1 MNTYNIMEN
10 NINLNKNIYNIEKE
24 VKCLEDLILKIEENY
39 NILNIKVSNL
49 EIDNKNLKEENRILK
64 IKINNLKE
72 ENRILKEENRILKI
86 KINNLEEENKI
97 LKIRVNKLENKD
109 MIKKICEAISDII
122 NEDNLETKISEY
134 SSELK
139 ELKRNRN
146 DILHYIRRNDTKDIK
161 NQKILILIDK
171 LKKINKEIKDE
182 INLKFYYEIDSENEI
197 ELIEKIIEHYE
208 NNKILINSSNISKK
222 DIDRINYWWK

>member
-24 VKCLEDLILKIEENY
+24 VKCLENLILKIEENY
-39 NILNIKVSNL
+39 NILNIKVAKL
-49 EIDNKNLKEENRILK
+49 EIDNKNLKEENR
-64 IKINNLKE
+64 
-72 ENRILKEENRILKI
+72 
-86 KINNLEEENKI
+86 I

-146 DILHYIRRNDTKDIK
+146 DIVHYIRRNDTKDIK

-208 NNKILINSSNISKK
+208 NNKLLINSSNISKK

>member
-24 VKCLEDLILKIEENY
+24 VKCLENLILKIEENY
-39 NILNIKVSNL
+39 NILNIKVAKL
-49 EIDNKNLKEENRILK
+49 EIDNKNLKEENR
-64 IKINNLKE
+64 
-72 ENRILKEENRILKI
+72 
-86 KINNLEEENKI
+86 I

-146 DILHYIRRNDTKDIK
+146 DIVHYIRRNDTKDIK

-171 LKKINKEIKDE
+171 LKRISKEIKDE

-208 NNKILINSSNISKK
+208 NNKLLINSSNISKK